1 MKETLEKPGVLSA
14 TLAYYRAMFDISKAD
29 PALADVRE
37 KMTRLIQVPT
47 LALCGREDLRAELM
61 LEQSQYFTDEY
72 EFKLVDNAGH
82 FLHREQPEA
91 VTKLIIDWLKR

>member
-1 MKETLEKPGVLSA
+1 
-14 TLAYYRAMFDISKAD
+14 MFDVSKAD
-29 PALADVRE
+29 PALTAVRE

-47 LALCGREDLRAELM
+47 LALCGHEDLRAELM
-61 LEQSQYFTDEY
+61 LEQSQYFTNEY